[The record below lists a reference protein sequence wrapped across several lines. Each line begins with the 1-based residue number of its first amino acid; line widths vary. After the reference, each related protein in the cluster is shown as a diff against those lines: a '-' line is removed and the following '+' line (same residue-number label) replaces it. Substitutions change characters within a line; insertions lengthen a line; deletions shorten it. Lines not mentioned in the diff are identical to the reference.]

1 LAQDVTVSYQL
12 NERKHYANMVGWAKA
27 AQIYKDQ
34 ILGGTSTPKSL
45 DAITKYQAAVQVAID
60 NGQDLDLVM
69 RRLNELKAELLVEAK
84 GVGKGKGCATST
96 PHSGKGQPKGRAT
109 STPHS
114 GKGRR
119 GKGGAPT
126 SNTTTLRFAEIVLP
140 PPPQPVVVMMPV
152 LVPLAPPPIPQRE
165 VPSKVDGF
173 EPARGRPDM
182 RAQLQ
187 AQLCKSHQVQMN
199 AEYDQWLASGES

>member
-1 LAQDVTVSYQL
+1 
-12 NERKHYANMVGWAKA
+12 MVGWAKA

-34 ILGGTSTPKSL
+34 ILGGTATPKSL
-45 DAITKYQAAVQVAID
+45 VAITKYQAAVQAAID

-84 GVGKGKGCATST
+84 GVGKGRATST

-126 SNTTTLRFAEIVLP
+126 SNTTTMRIAEMVETSVSA
-140 PPPQPVVVMMPV
+140 PPQPVVEMMPV
-152 LVPLAPPPIPQRE
+152 LVPLAPLPIPQRE

-199 AEYDQWLASGES
+199 AEYNQWMASGES